1 MNDMK
6 YGRSGPWAALDKLG
20 VQGHGR
26 YSTLAGNYRIEV
38 SGWGL
43 NDAFFVEQTNLHW
56 TGRGERKLTL
66 HHALAEGAAIF
77 VRLMAPE
84 TSHGSVPVA
93 YQVEGVQPLNS
104 NGLCEMRLR
113 RLHPRSKAHT
123 WDGIASLSAEYS
135 SNTYEKKQSSI
146 EPALEEVHHEA

>member
-1 MNDMK
+1 MSVA
-6 YGRSGPWAALDKLG
+6 G
-20 VQGHGR
+20 
-26 YSTLAGNYRIEV
+26 TLAGNYRIEV

-56 TGRGERKLTL
+56 TGRGERKLML
-66 HHALAEGAAIF
+66 HHALAESAVIF

-84 TSHGSVPVA
+84 NSRGSVPVA
-93 YQVEGVQPLNS
+93 YQVEGVQPMNS

-123 WDGIASLSAEYS
+123 WDPIASLSAEYS
-135 SNTYEKKQSSI
+135 SNAYETKQSSI
-146 EPALEEVHHEA
+146 EPELEEVLHEA

>member
-1 MNDMK
+1 M
-6 YGRSGPWAALDKLG
+6 GETATLSGD
-20 VQGHGR
+20 
-26 YSTLAGNYRIEV
+26 YRIEV

-56 TGRGERKLTL
+56 TGRGERKFVL
-66 HHALAEGAAIF
+66 HHALAEGAVIF

-84 TSHGSVPVA
+84 TSHGLVPVA
-93 YQVEGVQPLNS
+93 YQVEGVQPMNS

-123 WDGIASLSAEYS
+123 WDRIASLSSEYS
-135 SNTYEKKQSSI
+135 SNRHETKQSSI
-146 EPALEEVHHEA
+146 EPELEEVHHEA